1 MNTLSKSCL
10 VGLLLAVA
18 ASAAELPQDA
28 GRSMPPRI
36 ACAELGPQ
44 HNGKD
49 VTMSFTVA
57 GTYWISGTVPVG
69 QTPSFGITPVLAEG
83 SPRFGVLVSGD
94 LADVMNRFNL
104 AAPTLSA
111 KGLVIEATGRMSVH
125 PAPPDH
131 PAAGPS
137 YQLNI
142 RDWKK
147 FRIIPAPKPRGA

>member
-1 MNTLSKSCL
+1 MNKLSKSCL

-18 ASAAELPQDA
+18 ARAAELPQDA
-28 GRSMPPRI
+28 GISMPPRI

-104 AAPTLSA
+104 AAPSNVA
-111 KGLVIEATGRMSVH
+111 MGLVIEATGQITVF
-125 PAPPDH
+125 PAPDGN

-137 YQLNI
+137 FQLTI

-147 FRIIPAPKPRGA
+147 FRIIPDPKPRGA